1 MKNLK
6 KICSLACALILT
18 LSLAACGG
26 GEPTVDELLDG
37 MPDGGGVTA
46 KMQMNMGMDMTIMGQ
61 SMSMTMESES
71 RLEQDG
77 TNVHSESTTTMT
89 SSDGESDTQVSDVY
103 SMKNDDGTYTEYIGT
118 DGSWSKYVY
127 EDPTVGLTGAMD
139 VPTDGFTMTKS
150 DGEYVVSG
158 TINLADALQAMGDT
172 STFDAFGLSVEDMVN
187 TDGNLDVQAEYH
199 FDAKTKA
206 VKSFSLD
213 MGSAMNTLMN
223 QMMDGA
229 MAEAAEGEDLGED
242 FDLSALITIDI
253 TSMTLTVTDIQTDDS
268 ITVSVPDDVV
278 ASAVEVTVG
287 DE

>member
-1 MKNLK
+1 MKNLR
-6 KICSLACALILT
+6 KIFALACSLILT

-37 MPDGGGVTA
+37 MPDGGDLTA
-46 KMQMNMGMDMTIMGQ
+46 KMQMHMGLDMTVMGQ

-71 RLEQDG
+71 KLEQNG
-77 TNVHSESTTTMT
+77 TNVHSKSTATMT
-89 SSDGESDTQVSDVY
+89 SSDGETETQVSDVY

-127 EDPTVGLTGAMD
+127 NDPTVGLTGAMD

-172 STFDAFGLSVEDMVN
+172 STFDAFGLSVEDMVD
-187 TDGNLDVQAEYH
+187 TEGSLDVQAEYH

-213 MGSAMNTLMN
+213 MGDAMSTLMN
-223 QMMDGA
+223 QMMSGA

-242 FDLSALITIDI
+242 FDLSSLITIDV
-253 TSMTLTVTDIQTDDS
+253 TAMTLTVTDIQSDDS
-268 ITVSVPDDVV
+268 ITVTVPEDVV
-278 ASAVEVTVG
+278 ASAVEVTVD